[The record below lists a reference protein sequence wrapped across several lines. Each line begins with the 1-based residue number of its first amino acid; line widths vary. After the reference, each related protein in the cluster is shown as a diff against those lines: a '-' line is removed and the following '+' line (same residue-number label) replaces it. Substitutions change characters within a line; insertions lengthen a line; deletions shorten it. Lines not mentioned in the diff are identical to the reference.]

1 MTGSACPVPCLGA
14 SAERAVC
21 VVLAADAERLTCGYR
36 HVVLRALWDA
46 ARRAPVT
53 DVVVA
58 AALTLAAQVEIWAP
72 SVAIGTSGVD
82 GSRPILSLTSLL
94 ATVPLCARRT
104 APLSSCALV
113 MGGAAAQALLS
124 TTSDGLTM
132 LILLALSA
140 YSVAAH
146 APRRPALI
154 GAGLMLMA
162 VAAIAKD
169 PGDAAFLLLVVGAP
183 WVAGRLMRRRSADVA
198 ELGARTEQLQREQA
212 ETARVAAERERG
224 RIARELHDIVSHRV
238 STIVIQAQVADALLE
253 KDTASAR
260 AAVHAIDDAGRQA
273 LGELRS
279 LLGLLRSSD
288 ADGDRDPQPDLGSVP
303 ALVDETR
310 KAGVPV
316 TLRLEGA
323 AYPVPAAVG
332 VTAYRIVQE
341 ALTNVVKHAG
351 SAPTDVTIRY
361 RPGVV
366 EIAVVNEGGG
376 HDPGAL
382 RERGFGL
389 LGMRERAA
397 HFGGTVEAGPR
408 TEGGFSV
415 RAVLPLKTTA
425 P

>member
-1 MTGSACPVPCLGA
+1 M
-14 SAERAVC
+14 
-21 VVLAADAERLTCGYR
+21 
-36 HVVLRALWDA
+36 
-46 ARRAPVT
+46 
-53 DVVVA
+53 
-58 AALTLAAQVEIWAP
+58 
-72 SVAIGTSGVD
+72 
-82 GSRPILSLTSLL
+82 
-94 ATVPLCARRT
+94 
-104 APLSSCALV
+104 
-113 MGGAAAQALLS
+113 
-124 TTSDGLTM
+124 
-132 LILLALSA
+132 
-140 YSVAAH
+140 
-146 APRRPALI
+146 
-154 GAGLMLMA
+154 
-162 VAAIAKD
+162 
-169 PGDAAFLLLVVGAP
+169 
-183 WVAGRLMRRRSADVA
+183 
-198 ELGARTEQLQREQA
+198 
-212 ETARVAAERERG
+212 
-224 RIARELHDIVSHRV
+224 
-238 STIVIQAQVADALLE
+238 IQAQVADALLE